1 MNRKLLRGE
10 YPVATW
16 MDVTLTTHRIWQVVR
31 DGSTSAMVSFP
42 VEAVQWTKLG
52 RSHLPYLLWMALLVA
67 LLGIVALEHDRTV
80 TYWLFGVVFLLLLLY
95 ATSRR
100 LILSIGAGHGEILVH
115 VAGEG
120 ASVEAALEFIHQV
133 ETRRLVTPG
142 APERQGTTASPS
154 GSSNPAGPVSA
165 SGQSSHAWVSP
176 PEPAEPMT
184 ALDPVTMGI

>member
-16 MDVTLTTHRIWQVVR
+16 MGVTLTTHRIWQVVR
-31 DGSTSAMVSFP
+31 EGSTSAMVSFP
-42 VEAVQWTKLG
+42 VDALQWAKLG
-52 RSHLPYLLWMALLVA
+52 RNHLPYLLWVALLVL

-80 TYWLFGVVFLLLLLY
+80 TYWLFGVVLLLLLLY

-100 LILSIGAGHGEILVH
+100 LMVSIGAGHGEIVVQ

-133 ETRRLVTPG
+133 ETRRLLFAA
-142 APERQGTTASPS
+142 APERPAAGT
-154 GSSNPAGPVSA
+154 SSST
-165 SGQSSHAWVSP
+165 WVSS
-176 PEPAEPMT
+176 PEPSEPVLPLG
-184 ALDPVTMGI
+184 ASDHAV

>member
-1 MNRKLLRGE
+1 
-10 YPVATW
+10 VATW

-31 DGSTSAMVSFP
+31 DGSSSAMVSFP

-52 RSHLPYLLWMALLVA
+52 RSHLPYLLWIALLVA

-80 TYWLFGVVFLLLLLY
+80 TYWLFGVVLLLLLLY

-115 VAGEG
+115 VVGEG

-133 ETRRLVTPG
+133 ETRRLATPG
-142 APERQGTTASPS
+142 TPERQSPS
-154 GSSNPAGPVSA
+154 TSPSGPVSA
-165 SGQSSHAWVSP
+165 SGQSNHAWVT
-176 PEPAEPMT
+176 EPAEPLT
-184 ALDPVTMGI
+184 TLEPVKESVSLSAGDA